1 MEKRENMEPKY
12 MTKTSFDLNDYRKY
26 VRTMQGSQ
34 LKNNIVALAVFAW
47 LVAAGIYNI
56 YHGKTALGVF
66 MLVVGV
72 AAPLLVRFGANN
84 QIERDFEKIKEAGGT
99 HFSVRFYEDRL
110 ETQNDTLH
118 CVHEYSKIYDV
129 VENDSAFY
137 IEIEKGHSVII
148 LKKDCDDELIAF
160 LRTLKQYKP

>member
-34 LKNNIVALAVFAW
+34 LKNNIVAIAVFIW
-47 LVAAGIYNI
+47 LIAAGIFNI

-84 QIERDFEKIKEAGGT
+84 QIERDFEKIREAGGT
-99 HFSVRFYEDRL
+99 HFKVSFYEDRL

-118 CVHEYSKIYDV
+118 GVHEYNKIYDV
-129 VENDSAFY
+129 VESDSAFY

-148 LKKDCDDELIAF
+148 LKKNCSDELIAF

>member
-1 MEKRENMEPKY
+1 M
-12 MTKTSFDLNDYRKY
+12 
-26 VRTMQGSQ
+26 
-34 LKNNIVALAVFAW
+34 
-47 LVAAGIYNI
+47 
-56 YHGKTALGVF
+56 
-66 MLVVGV
+66 
-72 AAPLLVRFGANN
+72 
-84 QIERDFEKIKEAGGT
+84 
-99 HFSVRFYEDRL
+99 RFYEDRL

-118 CVHEYSKIYDV
+118 GVHEYNKIYDV